1 MMKHLPAG
9 QYCIIYGKTLSNRV
23 MENFLEASHMDI
35 SAMSIVDLTGIS
47 KPKVYQIIEEF
58 MKKGYVVK
66 SRMVGRTQMYK
77 LNKENVIVK
86 IFMRNFSECL
96 KMTTEQYTTKSK
108 DSNNIKTIASTK
120 TF

>member
-58 MKKGYVVK
+58 MKK
-66 SRMVGRTQMYK
+66 
-77 LNKENVIVK
+77 
-86 IFMRNFSECL
+86 
-96 KMTTEQYTTKSK
+96 
-108 DSNNIKTIASTK
+108 
-120 TF
+120 